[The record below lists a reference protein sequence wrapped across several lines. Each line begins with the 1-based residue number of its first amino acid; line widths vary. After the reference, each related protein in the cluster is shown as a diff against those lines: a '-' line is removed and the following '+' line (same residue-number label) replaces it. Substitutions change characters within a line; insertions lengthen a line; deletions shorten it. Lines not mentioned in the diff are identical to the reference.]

1 MSATHT
7 KITSHKRGK
16 DNCEQTWT
24 ESKDTKNRHGSYL
37 GNGVI

>member
-7 KITSHKRGK
+7 KTTSHK
-16 DNCEQTWT
+16 DTCEQNWT
-24 ESKDTKNRHGSYL
+24 ESKDTKNRHGRDP